1 MKALIKKLIAYDK
14 LYPAIQS
21 SAFYHIF
28 KKAQAQFAAYHH
40 GNPAKNFF
48 NIGITGTNG
57 KTTTVNL
64 LHKILNDNLAPTVAV
79 STACLRIGNQ
89 KFANLKKMT
98 SLAASDL
105 QELLSKA

>member
-28 KKAQAQFAAYHH
+28 KKAQAQFAAYLH

-48 NIGITGTNG
+48 IIAEHSSANIPAHISGWWFSPGQD
-57 KTTTVNL
+57 V
-64 LHKILNDNLAPTVAV
+64 ILKRDSHPPA
-79 STACLRIGNQ
+79 
-89 KFANLKKMT
+89 F
-98 SLAASDL
+98 
-105 QELLSKA
+105 LSVLP